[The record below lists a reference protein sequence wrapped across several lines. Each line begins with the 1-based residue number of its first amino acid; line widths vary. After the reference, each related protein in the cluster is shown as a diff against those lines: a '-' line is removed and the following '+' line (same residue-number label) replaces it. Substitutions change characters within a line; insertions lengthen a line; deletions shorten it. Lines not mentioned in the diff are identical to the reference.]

1 LVAMG
6 QGGVPAGG
14 VDCFGGFEA
23 LSASLRHV
31 DWPRH
36 FCPTTPARFNGS
48 SDPVEFLRQY
58 AVAIRAARGDG
69 RVMAN
74 WFPMATKDEP
84 RRWILGLPLGSIS
97 SWRDLCERFLD
108 KYAPLGPEP
117 EGA

>member
-1 LVAMG
+1 MG
-6 QGGVPAGG
+6 QGGAQASG
-14 VDCFGGFEA
+14 VGCFGGFKA
-23 LSASLRHV
+23 LSEPLRHV

-36 FCPTTPARFNGS
+36 FRPVTHARFDGS
-48 SDPVEFLRQY
+48 SDPIEFLWQY
-58 AVAIRAARGDG
+58 TVAIQAAGGDG

-84 RRWILGLPLGSIS
+84 RWWIWGLPPGSIS

-108 KYAPLGPEP
+108 KYALLGPEP